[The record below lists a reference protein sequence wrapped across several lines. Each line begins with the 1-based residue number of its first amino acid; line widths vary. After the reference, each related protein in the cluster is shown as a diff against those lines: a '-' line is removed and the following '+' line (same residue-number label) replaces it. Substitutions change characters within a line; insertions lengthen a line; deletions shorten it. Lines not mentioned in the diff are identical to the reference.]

1 MANGSALEYR
11 VLSGETT
18 AAAVLGTLKLICCVL
33 FPFVTGY
40 FLSYYFRT
48 VNTVLSTR
56 LIAEI
61 SLTAAQLGLMTAAYF
76 LTAAAAQIPIGW
88 ALDRFGPR
96 KVQILSLTIAAG
108 GAVLFALARD
118 VATLFTAR
126 ALIGLGVASA
136 LLAGLKA
143 IAMISPPARLGLYNG
158 IYMGIGALGALVAS
172 APTEWLLQ
180 IVDWRQLFWIL
191 AAASLASA
199 AIIGVT
205 VPRGF
210 VVPAGS
216 GMSVPRIGY
225 RQVLKDGYFWRLA
238 PLSATAIGGAW
249 ALQGLWSAPWLRD
262 VAAMTAPQVA
272 QYLLIMALSLS
283 MGALCF
289 GLILHRL
296 AAAGIPPSHTMGAA
310 SLIFIAAETAL
321 AIAWPV
327 PPLMCWCLI
336 SAFAAGTVL
345 TYTMS
350 AQHFPK
356 ESVGRANSAFNL
368 LHFAAAFAV
377 QSGFGAIVALWPRN
391 ALGHYP
397 AEAYSTAFLC
407 LIAIQIP
414 ALLWFLRP
422 DRSEKLPSRPSPL
435 GSKIQRVTAW
445 ILLLCVINHVLGPLH
460 GQLTT
465 RLTLRAPAL
474 AVSTP
479 PDRVPSLERLEGR
492 LQALESRIYA
502 REQELA
508 KIMRELRQLSE
519 RDRWTHQLLD
529 DVGDSLL
536 NLNEAA
542 CALDKRVSK
551 SKEQ

>member
-1 MANGSALEYR
+1 MANCSVAGLRSQSSEA
-11 VLSGETT
+11 TAT
-18 AAAVLGTLKLICCVL
+18 AALGTLKMIFCVL
-33 FPFVTGY
+33 VPFVTGY

-48 VNTVLSTR
+48 VNAVLSTR
-56 LIAEI
+56 LITEL

-76 LTAAAAQIPIGW
+76 LTAAAAQIPIGL

-96 KVQILSLTIAAG
+96 KVQMLSLTIASG
-108 GAVLFALARD
+108 GAVLFALADD
-118 VATLFTAR
+118 VATLFAAR

-143 IAMISPPARLGLYNG
+143 IAMISPSGRLGLYNG
-158 IYMGIGALGALVAS
+158 LYMCIGALGALVAS
-172 APTEWLLQ
+172 APTEWLLRT
-180 IVDWRQLFWIL
+180 VSWRQLFWGL

-199 AIIGVT
+199 VIIGIT
-205 VPRGF
+205 VPRGLI
-210 VVPAGS
+210 VPAGNQA
-216 GMSVPRIGY
+216 SVPRIGY
-225 RQVLKDGYFWRLA
+225 REILRDRYFWRLA

-272 QYLLIMALSLS
+272 HYLLIMALALSL
-283 MGALCF
+283 GALCF

-296 AAAGIPPSHTMGAA
+296 AAAGIQPAHTMGAA
-310 SLIFIAAETAL
+310 SLIFIAAEAAL

-368 LHFAAAFAV
+368 LHFVAAFAV
-377 QSGFGAIVALWPRN
+377 QSGFGAIVALWPRD

-422 DRSEKLPSRPSPL
+422 DLSGTPSSRASLL
-435 GSKIQRVTAW
+435 GSKILRVTVW
-445 ILLLCVINHVLGPLH
+445 ILLLCVGIHVLAPLH
-460 GQLTT
+460 NQLTT
-465 RLTLRAPAL
+465 RLALRAPAL
-474 AVSTP
+474 AVSSP
-479 PDRVPSLERLEGR
+479 PDFVAVVER
-492 LQALESRIYA
+492 LQALELRMMA
-502 REQELA
+502 REQEIA
-508 KIMRELRQLSE
+508 EIIKELGRLSE

-536 NLNEAA
+536 NVCEAA
-542 CALDKRVSK
+542 CTPPRRAAESK
-551 SKEQ
+551 VQ